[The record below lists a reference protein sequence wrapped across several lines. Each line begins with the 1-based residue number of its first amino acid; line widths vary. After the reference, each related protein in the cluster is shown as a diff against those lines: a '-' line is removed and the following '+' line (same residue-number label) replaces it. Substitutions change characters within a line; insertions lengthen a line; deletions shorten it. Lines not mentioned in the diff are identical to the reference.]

1 MPHRD
6 NDYMC
11 HHSRIMFTPIVGK
24 KKKKVLFFFLL
35 FIVSYA
41 TKQCP
46 ESSKRELAIIYLR
59 SSHLQPHG
67 NSRHSGAGMKDLFDQ

>member
-24 KKKKVLFFFLL
+24 KKKRFFSFFYYSLL
-35 FIVSYA
+35 VM
-41 TKQCP
+41 QQ
-46 ESSKRELAIIYLR
+46 SSAQNLLKEN
-59 SSHLQPHG
+59 LQ
-67 NSRHSGAGMKDLFDQ
+67 SFT